1 MNWSDP
7 TKARQ
12 FQSIVVTGLVL
23 FLFGM
28 PFAVQAQTVQTN
40 QAELARE
47 TQPLVGPT
55 PYPGAPPTEQA
66 IASPN
71 DTDLGE
77 QQILKRKSEYQ
88 PFTISASVPVY
99 YTSNVALTPSHELS
113 DVVTAPVVGV
123 YYQPRLTNNLSAV
136 VDVRQQ
142 LFYYGKYHDFDFGS
156 LDLEAGLTYIL
167 PEFHNLVLHGEYD
180 FNRLTSS
187 DRVLDEFFQNH
198 TLILSAELPI
208 RISRA
213 QQLAIGSDVNL
224 SLAAD
229 HQSPRRNDY
238 EAYASYTVFL
248 TRALSVNGVG
258 RVVVRDYHQN
268 DRTDVSEV
276 FSFNANYQLTPW
288 WAVSAIATFAHSDSN
303 QDIFD
308 YNVGNVGGAMGF
320 TAKF

>member
-1 MNWSDP
+1 MP
-7 TKARQ
+7 LTAR
-12 FQSIVVTGLVL
+12 
-23 FLFGM
+23 
-28 PFAVQAQTVQTN
+28 AQTVQAN
-40 QAELARE
+40 QAQLARE

-55 PYPGAPPTEQA
+55 PYPGGAPPTEQA

-77 QQILKRKSEYQ
+77 QQILKRKEEYQ

-113 DVVTAPVVGV
+113 DVVTAPVVAV
-123 YYQPRLTNNLSAV
+123 YYQPRLASNLYGV
-136 VDVRQQ
+136 VDARQQ
-142 LFYYGKYHDFDFGS
+142 LFYYGKYNSFDFGS
-156 LDLEAGLTYIL
+156 LDLEAGLTYIV
-167 PEFHNLVLHGEYD
+167 PEFHGLILHGEYD

-187 DRVLDEFFQNH
+187 DRVLDEFFQDH
-198 TLILSAELPI
+198 TLILNAELPL
-208 RISRA
+208 RINRA
-213 QQLAIGSDVNL
+213 QQLALGADVNL

-238 EAYASYTVFL
+238 EAYAGYTAFL
-248 TRALSVNGVG
+248 TRAFSINGVG

-276 FSFNANYQLTPW
+276 FSFSANYQLTPW

-308 YNVGNVGGAMGF
+308 YNVANAGAGMAL